1 MLVSTK
7 GIILR
12 FTKYRETSII
22 VNIYTEALGLNS
34 YIVNGVRSSK
44 SKYKIGYFEPLNL
57 VELTAY
63 HKPGRNIDRISE
75 IRSAYPIHNIRQNIY
90 KSTISMFMAEVLNK
104 CITEQDK
111 NQPLFNYLY
120 KAILTLDESEEN
132 NSFHL
137 QFLIKLT
144 KYLGFGIHDANT
156 LVQQSNNLQFYDK
169 PETRRILQRLLET
182 DLSAT
187 PVMTPVQRAN
197 ILNDI
202 IHYYYTQLEMPQLK
216 SLEVLRTIFK

>member
-1 MLVSTK
+1 MLVSTR

-22 VNIYTEALGLNS
+22 VNIYTEVLGLNS
-34 YIVNGVRSSK
+34 YIVNNVRSSK
-44 SKYKIGYFEPLNL
+44 SRFKIGYFEPLNL
-57 VELTAY
+57 VELIAF

-75 IRSAYPIHNIRQNIY
+75 IKAAYPIHNIRQDIY
-90 KSTISMFMAEVLNK
+90 KSSISMFMAEVLNK

-111 NQPLFNYLY
+111 NPPLFDYLFT
-120 KAILTLDESEEN
+120 AILTLEESKEN

-137 QFLIKLT
+137 QFMIKLA
-144 KYLGFGIHDANT
+144 KYLGFGIHDPNT
-156 LVQQSNNLQFYDK
+156 FIKQSNNTQFYND
-169 PETRRILQRLLET
+169 PEVRQILQQLLVA
-182 DLSAT
+182 DLSTT
-187 PVMTPVQRAN
+187 PIMTSEQRSN